1 MDEKQALATLQKR
14 YKKQNDYN
22 KTKYDRVNVMLPTGT
37 KNRIQETGQSMNGF
51 IVAAV
56 LQALEEYEAAAAPVS
71 IDHEQETISSATM
84 AAYMAPPE
92 TKEEQPETAAP
103 LASDVARLRAIA
115 EQAKRNNQELRNE

>member
-1 MDEKQALATLQKR
+1 MDEKQALETLKKR

-22 KTKYDRVNVMLPTGT
+22 KTKYDRVNVMLPSGT
-37 KNRIQETGQSMNGF
+37 KERIQETGQSMNGF

-71 IDHEQETISSATM
+71 ADQEQRTNISM